1 VVFLGFNLASC
12 LLLRFSPVH
21 AKEDYRG
28 AAAIANGALARGET
42 VWWSACRTA
51 AWVYHV
57 PITLAEDAE
66 PGKALWIESAKEGF
80 QQHLPKPDL
89 VLTSKPDL
97 YDANGALA
105 RYLSEM
111 GFRPIGQTTAIT
123 FWRASGK

>member
-1 VVFLGFNLASC
+1 
-12 LLLRFSPVH
+12 
-21 AKEDYRG
+21 
-28 AAAIANGALARGET
+28 
-42 VWWSACRTA
+42 
-51 AWVYHV
+51 V
-57 PITLAEDAE
+57 PITLSDDAK
-66 PGKALWIESAKEGF
+66 PGKVISIENEKEGF

-105 RYLSEM
+105 RYLSGM